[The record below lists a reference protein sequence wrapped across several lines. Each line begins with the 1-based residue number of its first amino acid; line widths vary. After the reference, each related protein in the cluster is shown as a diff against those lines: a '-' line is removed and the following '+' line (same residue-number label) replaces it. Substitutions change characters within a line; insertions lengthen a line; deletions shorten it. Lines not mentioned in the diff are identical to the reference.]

1 MNQIKNGFSSIEQM
15 TSQLWRRQFQNTTA
29 DTKEQKSFEQILLQ
43 KEQGKNAAETNTAS
57 ELKFS
62 RHANERLS
70 KRSIDL
76 SEEQV
81 ERLKA
86 GAEKAQSKGIVESL
100 VMVDEYAFIVNTR
113 SNVVITAVDGSED
126 KVFTN
131 IDGAVIS

>member
-1 MNQIKNGFSSIEQM
+1 MNQIKNGFSSVEQM